1 MSTLSVNTIKTLSS
15 SPPVFQNSSGVERGQ
30 LAKVWA
36 NFNQQGTQALRDSFG
51 VSSISDQ
58 GTGRTRINFSINFS
72 NDDYAIVGAIGQTG
86 TNDDHGNNIMIR
98 DGHSESSFQ
107 LAGRVDI
114 EVHRGSSSTAFMDK
128 KTVCLAIFGVN

>member
-30 LAKVWA
+30 LAKVWI
-36 NFNQQGTQALRDSFG
+36 NFNQQSTQAIRQSFG

-72 NDDYAIVGAIGQTG
+72 NDDYCVTCALGQVG
-86 TNDDHGNNIMIR
+86 TNDDHGSAAIIR

-107 LAGRVDI
+107 LAGRVDV
-114 EVHRGSSSTAFMDK
+114 EAYRNTSSSALMDK
-128 KTVCLAIFGVN
+128 KTFCVAIFGAN

>member
-1 MSTLSVNTIKTLSS
+1 MSTLQVGTIKSASS
-15 SPPVFQNSSGVERGQ
+15 AAPIFQDSSGTEKGQ

-36 NFNQQGTQALRDSFG
+36 NFNQQGTLSLRDSFG

-58 GTGRTRINFSINFS
+58 GTGRTRINFSTNFS
-72 NDDYAIVGAIGQTG
+72 NTDYAVVGAIGQAG

-98 DGHSESSFQ
+98 DGHSESSFV

-128 KTVCLAIFGVN
+128 KTVCLAIFGDN